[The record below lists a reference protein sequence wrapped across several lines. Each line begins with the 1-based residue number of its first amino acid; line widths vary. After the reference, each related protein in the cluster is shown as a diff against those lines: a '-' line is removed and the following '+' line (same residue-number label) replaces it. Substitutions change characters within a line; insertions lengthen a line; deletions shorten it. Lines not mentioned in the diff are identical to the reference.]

1 MDEKSF
7 GIIGLGVM
15 GKNLALNALDADIS
29 LAVYNRIAESETVVV
44 SNFIQE
50 NASKDVIGCTE
61 LNDFLNALETPRKI
75 LIMVKSGEA
84 VDHVIGQLMPL
95 LSENDAIIDGG
106 NSHFKDTQR
115 RQKSLKNIGVNFYG
129 LGVSGGET
137 GARKGPS
144 LMLGGTKEGHREIM
158 HILER
163 MAAKDLH
170 GEPCCSYLG
179 PEGAGHFVKMVHN
192 GIEYAD
198 MQLLAEMYGLLSET
212 HSYEEIA
219 AIFEDWNKGHLS
231 SYLLEITASIF
242 KTKVQG
248 AYVLETILDK
258 AGNKGTGSWSSAI
271 SLELGMPSTIKTA
284 AVFARYTSS
293 FKEKRVRLS
302 NQVNRK
308 EQVKGNIDLTALK
321 EAYDFAR
328 TLNLQQGLQLIH
340 KASIEYQW
348 NLNLSEICRVW
359 TNGCIIKST
368 KVAEYTETFKKVT
381 CLLEDMEIVI
391 SLKKQEPSIQKILS
405 YALQQRK
412 HVPCFY
418 ESYNYWI
425 AMTTK
430 RTTANLIQAQRDF
443 FGAHRFQRT
452 DSPESESF
460 HFNWSS
466 VC

>member
-1 MDEKSF
+1 MDKKAF

-15 GKNLALNALDADIS
+15 GKNLALNALDTDIS
-29 LAVYNRIAESETVVV
+29 LAVYNRITENEAAFV

-61 LNDFLNALETPRKI
+61 LNDFVNALATPRKI

-84 VDHVIGQLMPL
+84 VDQVIAQLLPF
-95 LSENDAIIDGG
+95 LSKNDAIIDGG
-106 NSHFKDTQR
+106 NSHFKDSQR
-115 RQKSLKNIGVNFYG
+115 RQKSLKSHGVNFYG
-129 LGVSGGET
+129 LGVSGGEA

-144 LMLGGTKEGHREIM
+144 LMLGGTKQGHREIM

-163 MAAKDLH
+163 MAAKDVH
-170 GEPCCSYLG
+170 GKPCCSYLG

-219 AIFEDWNKGHLS
+219 AIFDDWNKGHLS

-242 KTKVQG
+242 KTKVHG
-248 AYVLETILDK
+248 TYVLDTILDK

-271 SLELGMPSTIKTA
+271 SLELGVPSTIKTA

-293 FKEKRVRLS
+293 FKAKRVKLS
-302 NQVNRK
+302 RQVNC
-308 EQVKGNIDLTALK
+308 VKQDQHKIDLTALK
-321 EAYDFAR
+321 QAYDFAR
-328 TLNLQQGLQLIH
+328 TLNLQQGLQLIEQ
-340 KASIEYQW
+340 ASTEFQW
-348 NLNLSEICRVW
+348 NLNLSEICRIW

-368 KVAEYTETFKKVT
+368 KIGKYAETFKKVT
-381 CLLEDMEIVI
+381 CLLEDIEIVT
-391 SLKKQEPSIQKILS
+391 SLKKQEPSVQKILS
-405 YALQQRK
+405 YALHHRK
-412 HVPCFY
+412 HVACFY

-430 RTTANLIQAQRDF
+430 HATANLIQAQRDF
-443 FGAHRFQRT
+443 FGAHTFQRT
-452 DSPESESF
+452 DRLESESF
-460 HFNWSS
+460 HFNWSLI
-466 VC
+466 C